1 MDAILGV
8 AGPEM
13 DPRRGE
19 YADFPPTSGD
29 VDAVNGQPEDPA
41 PAGPNDRPE
50 TGRRQK
56 T

>member
-1 MDAILGV
+1 MIEATLGV

-29 VDAVNGQPEDPA
+29 VEAVNGQPEDRP
-41 PAGPNDRPE
+41 PSGPEQRS
-50 TGRRQK
+50 RRSKK